1 MYARQFLNTDMAPGE
16 QQVFTFEVGEEVS
29 VPGVTNF
36 CAVDVSD
43 DLEEGNE
50 ENNENEENPEE
61 LLQLRPRKTE
71 GKDVRLLGEDI
82 REED

>member
-1 MYARQFLNTDMAPGE
+1 MYAREFLNTDIAPGE
-16 QQVFTFEVGEEVS
+16 QQVSIIEVGEGVS
-29 VPGVTNF
+29 VLGATNY
-36 CAVDVSD
+36 CVVDVSD
-43 DLEEGNE
+43 DVEESNE

-71 GKDVRLLGEDI
+71 GKDVRLLGDDI